1 MPSKRRRSRE
11 ALDQEGSGSVALSFL
26 DIVSAGF
33 GGAIFL
39 LVIFAT
45 LPIAERHG
53 GGGGGSRFIDL
64 YLEWSRV
71 SFDGYQVEALVEL
84 QIKHTVN
91 GSSRRFRL
99 GKQGAEIVPQTDV
112 FSPGDAKPPWRT
124 ALVTGYDR
132 GGAYVPTEDL
142 DKEGSNRPPRYLHAR
157 IIEPDDGEWSFFANL
172 YRYQCFGNARGRISA
187 THCKPKTRTL
197 KVTGELLC
205 SSGNGVQIEQNIN
218 GKPYSS
224 PDKLVSKEGEPMSC
238 RFTES
243 E

>member
-1 MPSKRRRSRE
+1 MPSKRRRGRE
-11 ALDQEGSGSVALSFL
+11 ALEQEGGGSVALSFL

-53 GGGGGSRFIDL
+53 GGGGGSSFIDI

-71 SFDGYQVEALVEL
+71 PFDGYQVEALVEL

-112 FSPGDAKPPWRT
+112 FLTGGAKPWRM
-124 ALVTGYDR
+124 ALVIGYDR
-132 GGAYVPTEDL
+132 DGDYVPTETL
-142 DKEGSNRPPRYLHAR
+142 SKEGSNNPDRYLHAR
-157 IIEPDDGEWSFFANL
+157 IIKPDDGEWSFFANL
-172 YRYQCFGNARGRISA
+172 YRYQCFGSDRGRISA
-187 THCKPKTRTL
+187 THCKPETRTL

-205 SSGNGVQIEQNIN
+205 SSGNGVQIEHNIN
-218 GKPYSS
+218 GEPNSP
-224 PDKLVSKEGEPMSC
+224 PDKLGSKEGGSISC